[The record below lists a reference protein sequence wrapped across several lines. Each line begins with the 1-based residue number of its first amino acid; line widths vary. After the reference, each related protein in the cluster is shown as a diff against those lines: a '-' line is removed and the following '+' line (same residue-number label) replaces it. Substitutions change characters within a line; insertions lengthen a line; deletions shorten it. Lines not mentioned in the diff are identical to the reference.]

1 MKKKI
6 SPWFLNDSIIQ
17 GIKLEDI
24 DNYESSIN
32 DKTEKKKY
40 LEEYLEVFQDVSV
53 MILKM
58 NHN

>member
-1 MKKKI
+1 MI
-6 SPWFLNDSIIQ
+6 TTNQALT
-17 GIKLEDI
+17 IKQR
-24 DNYESSIN
+24 
-32 DKTEKKKY
+32 KKKY